1 MRIAYFLTHPIQYQ
15 SPLIRHLRAGGV
27 DVHVIYG
34 NDATARAYFDKGFG
48 QQLAWDVP
56 LLAGYP
62 STVLNDEDPKGF
74 PKEQRTH
81 FERQIAGL
89 LDQERFDAAWV
100 HGWAHP
106 FTQAAWRQARV
117 RKMPLMLRG
126 ETFLGCVRGGKLRRL
141 AHRLVFSRK
150 FREVSAFL
158 AVGKLN
164 AELYRAYGVESRRVF
179 PSPYVVDNAFFQK
192 RCQEAAPNREKLRE
206 ELGLEPG
213 RPVVLFCAKLIDVK
227 DPATLIRAV
236 GNMENARPNG
246 NHVLTNAATGSGLV
260 GAPAKVRGS
269 DDRVLANAP
278 TTPVLLIVG
287 DGELRPSLEK
297 LAEEAAPGRVK
308 FLGFRN
314 QSELPALYD
323 LCDVFVL
330 PSRFEPWGL
339 VVNEVM
345 NAGKTVIVS
354 DQVGSGPDLVREG
367 GNGSVF
373 RAGDVA
379 ALTSALDRWMA
390 DAAAREQ
397 AGRRSLEIISAWGF
411 DEVLKGVRSAEAFL
425 QEGARQ

>member
-15 SPLIRHLRAGGV
+15 APLIRHLRAGGV
-27 DVHVIYG
+27 DVQVIYG

-56 LLAGYP
+56 LLEGYP
-62 STVLNDEDPKGF
+62 STVLNAEDPKGSS
-74 PKEQRTH
+74 KEQAAH
-81 FERQIAGL
+81 FERQISAL
-89 LDQERFDAAWV
+89 LNQEPFDAVWV

-106 FTQAAWRQARV
+106 FTQAAWRQARS
-117 RKMPLMLRG
+117 RKLPLMLRG

-141 AHRLVFSRK
+141 AHKLIFSRK

-164 AELYRAYGVESRRVF
+164 AELYRAYGVEPQRIF
-179 PSPYVVDNAFFQK
+179 WAPYVVDNAFFQK
-192 RCQEAAPNREKLRE
+192 RCQEAAPNRNRLRV

-236 GNMENARPNG
+236 GKLVNPERQG
-246 NHVLTNAATGSGLV
+246 NHVLTNAAT
-260 GAPAKVRGS
+260 A
-269 DDRVLANAP
+269 
-278 TTPVLLIVG
+278 PVLLMVG
-287 DGELRPSLEK
+287 DGELRPALEK
-297 LAEEAAPGRVK
+297 LAQEAAPGRVR

-345 NAGKTVIVS
+345 NAGKPAIVS
-354 DQVGSGPDLVREG
+354 DQVGSGPDLVTEG
-367 GNGSVF
+367 ENGSVF
-373 RAGDVA
+373 PAGDAA
-379 ALTSALDRWMA
+379 ALTSALEHWTGN
-390 DAAAREQ
+390 AAAREK
-397 AGRRSLEIISAWGF
+397 AGRRSLEIISSWGF
-411 DEVLKGVRSAEAFL
+411 DEVLAGI
-425 QEGARQ
+425 RQALAGLKPN

>member
-56 LLAGYP
+56 LLEGYP
-62 STVLNDEDPKGF
+62 STVLNAEDPKGT
-74 PKEQRTH
+74 PRQQLAH
-81 FERQIAGL
+81 FERQISAL
-89 LDQERFDAAWV
+89 LNQEHFDAVWV

-106 FTQAAWRQARV
+106 FTQAAWRQARS
-117 RKMPLMLRG
+117 RKIPLMLRG
-126 ETFLGCVRGGKLRRL
+126 ETFLGCVRGGTLRRL

-164 AELYRAYGVESRRVF
+164 AELYRAYGVESCRVF
-179 PSPYVVDNAFFQK
+179 RAPYVVDNAFFQK
-192 RCQEAAPNREKLRE
+192 RCQEAAPNREKLRA

-213 RPVVLFCAKLIDVK
+213 RPVILFCAKLIGVK
-227 DPATLIRAV
+227 DPGTLIRAV
-236 GNMENARPNG
+236 GKLVNPERQG
-246 NHVLTNAATGSGLV
+246 NHVLTNAAT
-260 GAPAKVRGS
+260 A
-269 DDRVLANAP
+269 
-278 TTPVLLIVG
+278 PVLLMVG

-297 LAEEAAPGRVK
+297 LASEVAPGCVK

-330 PSRFEPWGL
+330 PSGFEPWGL

-345 NAGKTVIVS
+345 NAGKTVVVS

-367 GNGSVF
+367 ENGSIF
-373 RAGDVA
+373 PAGDVA
-379 ALTSALDRWMA
+379 RLTQILDHWCG
-390 DAAAREQ
+390 DEAAREQ
-397 AGRRSLEIISAWGF
+397 AGRQSLEIISQWGF
-411 DEVLKGVRSAEAFL
+411 DEVMAGVREATRHL
-425 QEGARQ
+425 PELHR

>member
-56 LLAGYP
+56 LLEGYP
-62 STVLNDEDPKGF
+62 STVLNAEDPKGSS
-74 PKEQRTH
+74 KEQVAH
-81 FERQIAGL
+81 FERQISAL
-89 LDQERFDAAWV
+89 LNQKHFDAVWV

-106 FTQAAWRQARV
+106 FTQAAWRQARS
-117 RKMPLMLRG
+117 RKIPLLLRG

-141 AHRLVFSRK
+141 AHKLIFSRK

-179 PSPYVVDNAFFQK
+179 RAPYVVDNAFFQK
-192 RCQEAAPNREKLRE
+192 RCQEAAPNREKLRA

-213 RPVVLFCAKLIDVK
+213 RPVILFCAKLIDVK
-227 DPATLIRAV
+227 SPEVLIRAV
-236 GNMENARPNG
+236 GRMQKQAQC
-246 NHVLTNAATGSGLV
+246 
-260 GAPAKVRGS
+260 
-269 DDRVLANAP
+269 
-278 TTPVLLIVG
+278 LLVG
-287 DGELRPSLEK
+287 DGELRSSLEK
-297 LAEEAAPGRVK
+297 LAQEVAPGRVK

-330 PSRFEPWGL
+330 PSGFEPWGL

-345 NAGKTVIVS
+345 NAGKTVVVS

-367 GNGSVF
+367 KNGSIF
-373 RAGDVA
+373 PAGDVA
-379 ALTSALDRWMA
+379 GLTQILDRWCG
-390 DAAAREQ
+390 DEAARER
-397 AGRRSLEIISAWGF
+397 AGRQSLEIISQWGF
-411 DEVLKGVRSAEAFL
+411 DEVLAGLREATKQL
-425 QEGARQ
+425 PDLHR

>member
-15 SPLIRHLRAGGV
+15 SPLIRHLRVGGV

-56 LLAGYP
+56 LLDGYP
-62 STVLNDEDPKGF
+62 STVLNAEDPKGS
-74 PKEQRTH
+74 PKEQLIH
-81 FERQIAGL
+81 FERQISAL
-89 LDQERFDAAWV
+89 LNQEHFDAVWV

-106 FTQAAWRQARV
+106 FTQAAWRQARS
-117 RKMPLMLRG
+117 RKIPLMLRG

-141 AHRLVFSRK
+141 AHKLIFSRK

-164 AELYRAYGVESRRVF
+164 AELYRAYGVESRRIF
-179 PSPYVVDNAFFQK
+179 RAPYVVDNAFFQK
-192 RCQEAAPNREKLRE
+192 RCQEAAPNREKLRA
-206 ELGLEPG
+206 ELGLEAG
-213 RPVVLFCAKLIDVK
+213 RPVILFCAKLIDVK
-227 DPATLIRAV
+227 SPEVLIRAV
-236 GNMENARPNG
+236 GGMVG
-246 NHVLTNAATGSGLV
+246 DV
-260 GAPAKVRGS
+260 GALAKVR
-269 DDRVLANAP
+269 DDDSETGANSHLPLQTHALANAP
-278 TTPVLLIVG
+278 TEPVLLMVG

-297 LAEEAAPGRVK
+297 LALETAPGRVK

-330 PSRFEPWGL
+330 PSGFEPWGL

-345 NAGKTVIVS
+345 NAGKTVVVS

-367 GNGSVF
+367 ENGSIF
-373 RAGDVA
+373 PAGDVA
-379 ALTSALDRWMA
+379 GLTQILDRWCG
-390 DAAAREQ
+390 DEAARER
-397 AGRRSLEIISAWGF
+397 AGHQSLEIISHWGF
-411 DEVLKGVRSAEAFL
+411 DEVLAGLREATKQL
-425 QEGARQ
+425 SDGRKS

>member
-15 SPLIRHLRAGGV
+15 APLIRHLRAGGV
-27 DVHVIYG
+27 DVQVIYG

-56 LLAGYP
+56 LLEGYP
-62 STVLNDEDPKGF
+62 STVLNAEDPKGSS
-74 PKEQRTH
+74 KEQAAH
-81 FERQIAGL
+81 FERQISAL
-89 LDQERFDAAWV
+89 LNQEPFDAVWV

-106 FTQAAWRQARV
+106 FTQAAWRQARS
-117 RKMPLMLRG
+117 RKLPLMLRG

-141 AHRLVFSRK
+141 AHQLIFSRK

-164 AELYRAYGVESRRVF
+164 AELYRAYGVEPQRIF
-179 PSPYVVDNAFFQK
+179 WAPYVVDNAFFQK
-192 RCQEAAPNREKLRE
+192 RCQEAAPNRNRLRV

-213 RPVVLFCAKLIDVK
+213 RPVILFCAKLIDVK

-236 GNMENARPNG
+236 GKLVNPERQG
-246 NHVLTNAATGSGLV
+246 NHILTNAAT
-260 GAPAKVRGS
+260 A
-269 DDRVLANAP
+269 
-278 TTPVLLIVG
+278 PVLLMVG

-297 LAEEAAPGRVK
+297 LAQEAAPGRVK

-330 PSRFEPWGL
+330 PSVFEPWGL

-345 NAGKTVIVS
+345 NAGKPVIVS
-354 DQVGSGPDLVREG
+354 DQVGSGPDLVTEG
-367 GNGSVF
+367 ENGSVF
-373 RAGDVA
+373 PAGDAA
-379 ALTSALDRWMA
+379 ALTSALEHWTGN
-390 DAAAREQ
+390 AAAPEK
-397 AGRRSLEIISAWGF
+397 AGRRSLEIISSWGF
-411 DEVLKGVRSAEAFL
+411 DEVLAGIRKALAGL
-425 QEGARQ
+425 KPN